1 MMSRTTAARRKAQSI
16 FRQFG
21 AETIPVDVSEI
32 AQKLKISIFFEPL
45 EESVSGMLVIRQDRA
60 AIGVNENH
68 HPHRQR
74 FTIAHEL
81 GHFLLHQEAA
91 KVFVDST
98 LTFYRDERSSEGIYQ
113 QEIEANTFAAELL
126 LPEQAIRTAFSQSDI
141 DIFDDVAIARLAARF
156 DVSACALMIRLVRL
170 NLISG

>member
-1 MMSRTTAARRKAQSI
+1 MPSTTAAGRKAQSI
-16 FRQFG
+16 LRQFG
-21 AETIPVDVSEI
+21 AGTVPVDVNEI
-32 AQKLKISIFFEPL
+32 AQKLDISIFFEPL
-45 EESVSGMLVIRQDRA
+45 EESISGMLVIRQGRA
-60 AIGVNENH
+60 AIGVNESH

-81 GHFLLHQEAA
+81 GHFLLHQEAT

-98 LTFYRDERSSEGIYQ
+98 LTFYRDERSSDGIYQ

-126 LPEQAIRTAFSQSDI
+126 LPEQAVRAAFSQSNI

-156 DVSACALMIRLVRL
+156 DVSAQALMIRLVRL
-170 NLISG
+170 NLITG